1 MTGLNGKRKAVETP
15 LAKRPAQHKPQ
26 ASRRTKRTKEP
37 ALPRKRESS
46 TARAPLADG
55 RDEYA
60 SVSYSLRNRIVYVP
74 IPKNTSKHIVPS
86 TSEPAPPESDFRKEP
101 KYRQSNQTS
110 TCAQMGLEHYNS
122 MNQGDEHELVKA
134 VDSNSVIFNGVWIH
148 ANFLAKRKG
157 ATTCP
162 DLVPKY
168 FFTEVK
174 CDYNGLSCLS
184 CVKLDPGVPRKF
196 GGCGVCPP
204 QIMHPVDG
212 GYLSAQPFNPSAPPG
227 NCVMGL

>member
-157 ATTCP
+157 
-162 DLVPKY
+162 
-168 FFTEVK
+168 
-174 CDYNGLSCLS
+174 
-184 CVKLDPGVPRKF
+184 VPRKF

>member
-1 MTGLNGKRKAVETP
+1 MTGLNGKHKAVESP

-26 ASRRTKRTKEP
+26 ASRRTKRIKEP
-37 ALPRKRESS
+37 ALPSKRQFF
-46 TARAPLADG
+46 TDRAPLPHGCED
-55 RDEYA
+55 YVP
-60 SVSYSLRNRIVYVP
+60 VSYNLRNRTVFV
-74 IPKNTSKHIVPS
+74 PKNTRKPIVPT
-86 TSEPAPPESDFRKEP
+86 TSEPAPPESEKEP
-101 KYRQSNQTS
+101 KYRPSKQTS
-110 TCAQMGLEHYNS
+110 TCAHMGLEHYNS

-134 VDSNSVIFNGVWIH
+134 VDSNCFIFNGGWIH
-148 ANFLAKRKG
+148 TNFLAKRKG

-168 FFTEVK
+168 FFTELK

-184 CVKLDPGVPRKF
+184 CVTMDPGVPRKF

-212 GYLSAQPFNPSAPPG
+212 GYRNAQPFHPSATAG
-227 NCVMGL
+227 NCVMGF

>member
-86 TSEPAPPESDFRKEP
+86 TSEPAPPESDFR
-101 KYRQSNQTS
+101 QVTS
-110 TCAQMGLEHYNS
+110 DPLPLIYPSPYYLIFALLYSSLLRIPLRCSGL
-122 MNQGDEHELVKA
+122 
-134 VDSNSVIFNGVWIH
+134 GV
-148 ANFLAKRKG
+148 FDYV
-157 ATTCP
+157 CP
-162 DLVPKY
+162 VNCGCYPHP
-168 FFTEVK
+168 TPR
-174 CDYNGLSCLS
+174 
-184 CVKLDPGVPRKF
+184 VKLQCKP
-196 GGCGVCPP
+196 C
-204 QIMHPVDG
+204 
-212 GYLSAQPFNPSAPPG
+212 
-227 NCVMGL
+227 